1 MKFRRIRIQMPKWQ
15 AIQNANWAKEL
26 LMTFVGATLSIVLTF
41 GTANFLEKKQQRE
54 DGRQL
59 AMMVIHDMEK
69 MVEVFHQYAKDDE
82 KFFNNAQYIL
92 ENMQS
97 FDSIP
102 TDSLIIIMQYITSS
116 ALEDYSCDESS
127 ERTFFS
133 SHEAW
138 KNIDNAAFIDQ
149 VQSFYHY
156 RRKMYAMLKDEY
168 LFEKPVSNEEFHKC
182 LIESNDKNWRQSQFY
197 HYYIKQFL
205 KRGEVK
211 LYVNNSFFRRSNF
224 NGIEQWCRT
233 VANRCKFMMGI
244 SDEDLEQYVRER
256 ERTGQQLTEKQLVG
270 KWKTQTSD
278 EDLVENVFNSDHT
291 GTATQV
297 RYIAY
302 SVFTGRL
309 IVRLTLNN
317 KWELKGDS
325 LITYTQPGDTFEI
338 DRSQIHFAADKAQE
352 VDNLVKHLEQSYNEW
367 LDHFK
372 NEDELR
378 SAEFVSIDKSG
389 NKIELREENTATYLI
404 RCQTP

>member
-15 AIQNANWAKEL
+15 TIKNANWAKEL

-82 KFFNNAQYIL
+82 RFFNNAQYIL

-102 TDSLIIIMQYITSS
+102 TDSLIIFMQYITSS
-116 ALEDYSCDESS
+116 TLEDYSCDESS

-182 LIESNDKNWRQSQFY
+182 LVESNEKKWHNSQFY

-205 KRGEVK
+205 KRSEVN
-211 LYVNNSFFRRSNF
+211 LYVDYSFFRRSNF
-224 NGIEQWCRT
+224 NGIEQSCRT
-233 VANRCKFMMGI
+233 LANRCKFMMGI

-256 ERTGQQLTEKQLVG
+256 ERTGQQLTEQQLIG
-270 KWKTQTSD
+270 KWKIQTSD
-278 EDLVENVFNSDHT
+278 ESLVESVFNSDHT
-291 GTATQV
+291 GTTTQV

-352 VDNLVKHLEQSYNEW
+352 VDNLVKQFEQSCNEW
-367 LDHFK
+367 FDHLKKEEEQRIAQF
-372 NEDELR
+372 
-378 SAEFVSIDKSG
+378 ASIDKSG
-389 NKIELREENTATYLI
+389 NKIELRDESTASYLL